1 MGNMEPVKTE
11 IKRDAEGKILPGSGP
26 LNPAGRPKGQTLKEH
41 IRQRFLEMTP
51 EEKDAFIA
59 KLDPID
65 VFKMAEGNPHTTTDL
80 TSGDKPLQTVLVQF
94 IDKQE
99 DAKDN
104 TDSV

>member
-1 MGNMEPVKTE
+1 MELVKPE
-11 IKRDAEGKILPGSGP
+11 ITRDELGRLVAGSP
-26 LNPAGRPKGQTLKEH
+26 SLNPHGRPKGQSMKEFA
-41 IRQRFLEMTP
+41 REFLMAMTP
-51 EEKDAFIA
+51 EEKGNWLKGLSPEI
-59 KLDPID
+59 IWR
-65 VFKMAEGNPHTTTDL
+65 MSEGNPHTTTDL